1 MVYKDNNILKLA
13 QETVTYTRDSEQFT
27 QEVVEGKEWWNNFQT
42 LHEDMKIVKFETI
55 AYTDEQLSRFEEI
68 KNMDISEGILNE
80 YVMENKISE
89 GLEMLALKKENAN
102 LQDLIAG
109 LIGGAI

>member
-1 MVYKDNNILKLA
+1 
-13 QETVTYTRDSEQFT
+13 
-27 QEVVEGKEWWNNFQT
+27 
-42 LHEDMKIVKFETI
+42 MKIVKFEPI
-55 AYTDEQLSRFEEI
+55 VYTDEQLARFEEI
-68 KNMDISEGILNE
+68 KNMDISEGILND
-80 YVMENKISE
+80 YVMDNKIGE